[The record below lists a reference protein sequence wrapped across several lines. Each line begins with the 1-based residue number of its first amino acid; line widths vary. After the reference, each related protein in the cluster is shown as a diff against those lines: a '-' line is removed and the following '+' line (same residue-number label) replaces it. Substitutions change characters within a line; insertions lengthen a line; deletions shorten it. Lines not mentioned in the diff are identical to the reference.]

1 MKNEY
6 CSTFIPGLE
15 DMVAQAMRR
24 TGGVSVEQ
32 IGRGY
37 CVYRS
42 VKEPQ
47 LPFMHRSFLL
57 LSRLRREK
65 DVDTALRRIQSDD
78 SWMDRLP
85 FEQAAGKT
93 FRLTAHENGTPVS
106 ASMKTVHLIENRI
119 CEQTGMRVH
128 RDRPAVEIWV
138 DLREDATLL
147 LWYSAHRREKES
159 DLLRR
164 DLCELM
170 AACMSV
176 SGRNAAVIGCTG
188 ENLPRALKAAGAR
201 KVTCAFY
208 DRGARERMQR
218 SGEDRLVILPGP
230 LSDTGIPDGGM
241 QAVFFLVPTKS
252 EERLDESDVRGGFR
266 ESLRILENGGLM
278 MILLPRRLREESR
291 RRLGSCRRVWQHT
304 LLLGGEA
311 YELSLLERDTE
322 ESGRE

>member
-1 MKNEY
+1 
-6 CSTFIPGLE
+6 
-15 DMVAQAMRR
+15 MVAQAMRR
-24 TGGVSVEQ
+24 AGGVSVEQ

-37 CVYRS
+37 CIYRS

-57 LSRLRREK
+57 LQRLRREK
-65 DVDTALRRIQSDD
+65 DVDSALKRILNDD

-106 ASMKTVHLIENRI
+106 AGMKTVYLIENRV
-119 CEQTGMRVH
+119 CEQTGMRVN

-147 LWYSAHRREKES
+147 LWYSAHRKEKES

-170 AACMSV
+170 AACMPV
-176 SGRNAAVIGCTG
+176 SGRSTAVIGCTG
-188 ENLPRALKAAGAR
+188 ENLPRALKTAGAR
-201 KVTCAFY
+201 KVICVFY
-208 DRGARERMQR
+208 DRGARERMMHSAQ
-218 SGEDRLVILPGP
+218 ERLVALPGP
-230 LSDTGIPDGGM
+230 VSDTGIPDGGM
-241 QAVFFLVPTKS
+241 QVVFFLIPTKS
-252 EERLDESDVRGGFR
+252 SERLDESDIRGGFR

-278 MILLPRRLREESR
+278 MTLLPARLREESR
-291 RRLGSCRRVWQHT
+291 RRLPGCRRVQYHP
-304 LLLGGEA
+304 LLLGGEEYA
-311 YELSLLERDTE
+311 LSLLERETE
-322 ESGRE
+322 ESGHE